1 MCGKKLKRVVDHTL
15 ATWDK
20 LAFDLI
26 PVSGHG
32 FYDCTEGKI
41 PIFVF
46 GICLLSEKFLR
57 EGFNL
62 QCFLE

>member
-1 MCGKKLKRVVDHTL
+1 MCGKKSKRVVDHTL

-32 FYDCTEGKI
+32 FMIAQKERSLHLLLA
-41 PIFVF
+41 FVY
-46 GICLLSEKFLR
+46 
-57 EGFNL
+57 
-62 QCFLE
+62 